1 MEVLA
6 NHKEQF
12 GTNFQDNKKNLDD
25 VSIIRSKGLKNEI
38 AGYITKFLKHEL
50 LDKKKQEERIAKQ
63 SKMDEGSQEN
73 LDMDEPKTET
83 ETSTETTSTETTSTE
98 TTSTEEKP
106 QEITEQSSEN

>member
-1 MEVLA
+1 MEILD

-25 VSIIRSKGLKNEI
+25 VSIIRSKSLKNQI

-63 SKMDEGSQEN
+63 SKMDEDSQEN

-83 ETSTETTSTETTSTE
+83 ETSTETTSTE
-98 TTSTEEKP
+98 EKP

>member
-38 AGYITKFLKHEL
+38 AGYITKFLKHEM
-50 LDKKKQEERIAKQ
+50 LDKKKKEERIAKQ
-63 SKMDEGSQEN
+63 SKIDEDSQEEN
-73 LDMDEPKTET
+73 LDMVEQKTET
-83 ETSTETTSTETTSTE
+83 ETSTETTSS
-98 TTSTEEKP
+98 EEKP
-106 QEITEQSSEN
+106 QEITEKSPEN

>member
-1 MEVLA
+1 MEILD

-25 VSIIRSKGLKNEI
+25 VSIIRSKSLKNQI

-63 SKMDEGSQEN
+63 SKIDDNSQEN

-83 ETSTETTSTETTSTE
+83 ETSTETTSTE
-98 TTSTEEKP
+98 EKP